1 MTANHPDPDTLAD
14 LAADVLPS
22 DLARAVESHVMGCAH
37 CGALLDG
44 AERVRTL
51 LLSAD
56 PGPMPDQLWT
66 RLEQAL
72 LAEAAAAA
80 GPGTGVQGR
89 VSGNTTGIMRR
100 LPGGQTGLQETVAG
114 GPAERSGERTQVL
127 HRPGRI
133 PQPTRRQTRRNN
145 RGPER
150 TDAPSRGARLPM
162 VLVAAAALI
171 AVATVGT
178 LLVRNM
184 HNNADPGT
192 TAAADLSEA
201 KEREAVVSLTR
212 TSASGTDYTAPKLDQ
227 QVNALISKPP
237 KALSAQPQPQAPG
250 ETKAA
255 AGVGGG
261 VSGNAAL
268 ADRKALAECL
278 TALDVPAGTR
288 PLAVDLG
295 SFEGQEAAI
304 IVLPARER
312 GYEVWAVARTCNKND
327 DGTIYYQV
335 VKAQ

>member
-1 MTANHPDPDTLAD
+1 VTANHPDQDTLAD

-37 CGALLDG
+37 CGALLDS

-56 PGPMPDQLWT
+56 PGPMPDQLWA

-72 LAEAAAAA
+72 LAEAAA

-89 VSGNTTGIMRR
+89 ASGNTTGIMRR
-100 LPGGQTGLQETVAG
+100 APSGQTGLQEAVAG

-133 PQPTRRQTRRNN
+133 PQPTRRQTRRND

-150 TDAPSRGARLPM
+150 TDAPSRGARMPM

-171 AVATVGT
+171 AVATVST

-212 TSASGTDYTAPKLDQ
+212 TSASGTNYTAPQLNQ
-227 QVNALISKPP
+227 QVNALIGKPP
-237 KALSAQPQPQAPG
+237 KALSAQPQAPG
-250 ETKAA
+250 DAKAG